1 MTYVGRRLAST
12 VMVIWLAATLAFFA
26 LRVLP
31 GDAIEGQLVQ
41 SGVSQEVIEQRRAEQ
56 GLTEPVLVQYLRF
69 LLNALRGNLGRSL
82 LDGQP
87 VGELILQQLAPTVS
101 LAFGALLVAT
111 AFGLALGVAGAL
123 NLPYGISTAAR
134 VATSL
139 SLSTPI
145 YWTGTVAI
153 FIFSAQLDL
162 LPSAGAG
169 RLSQLV
175 LPVGV
180 LGFHSAGAIAR
191 VAQASLRD
199 TLGEDFVQVAR
210 AKGLP
215 ERAVIWRHTLR
226 ASLLPAITVI
236 ALQAGFLFSGT
247 VITESMFV
255 RPGIGRVL
263 LDAIIRQD
271 YPVVQGV
278 AIFAAFVYTSFN
290 TLADALYRLV
300 DPRVT
305 P

>member
-1 MTYVGRRLAST
+1 MTYIARRIVST
-12 VMVIWLAATLAFFA
+12 LMVMWLAATLAFFA

-31 GDAIEGQLVQ
+31 GDAIEAQLVQ
-41 SGVSQEVIEQRRAEQ
+41 SGVSQAVIEQRRAEQ
-56 GLTEPVLVQYLRF
+56 GLTEHVLVQYLRF
-69 LLNALRGNLGRSL
+69 VANVMHGDLGRSL

-87 VGELILQQLAPTVS
+87 VGELILQQLAPTVL
-101 LAFGALLVAT
+101 LALSALLVAT
-111 AFGLALGVAGAL
+111 AFGILLGVVGAL

-134 VATSL
+134 VVTSL

-169 RLSQLV
+169 RLSQLI

-180 LGFHSAGAIAR
+180 LGFHTSGAIAR
-191 VAQASLRD
+191 VTQANVRG
-199 TLGEDFVQVAR
+199 TLGADFVQVAR

-215 ERAVIWRHTLR
+215 ERAVLGRHVLR
-226 ASLLPAITVI
+226 ASLLPVVTVI
-236 ALQAGFLFSGT
+236 SLQAGFLLSGT
-247 VITESMFV
+247 VLTESLFV

-263 LDAIIRQD
+263 VDAIIRQD

-278 AIFAAFVYTSFN
+278 AIFTSLVYTLLN
-290 TLADALYRLV
+290 TLTDGLYRLI

>member
-1 MTYVGRRLAST
+1 
-12 VMVIWLAATLAFFA
+12 MVIWLVATLAFFA

-31 GDAIEGQLVQ
+31 GNAIEAQLVQ
-41 SGVSQEVIEQRRAEQ
+41 SGVSQEVIEQRLAEQ
-56 GLTEPVLVQYLRF
+56 GLNEPVLAQYLRF
-69 LLNALRGNLGRSL
+69 VSNVVRGDLGYSL

-87 VGELILQQLAPTVS
+87 VGELILQQLPPTIA
-101 LAFGALLVAT
+101 LALCALLMAT
-111 AFGLALGVAGAL
+111 GLGLLLGVAGASDI
-123 NLPYGISTAAR
+123 PYGISAAAR
-134 VATSL
+134 GVTSL

-145 YWTGTVAI
+145 YWTGTIAI

-169 RLSQLV
+169 RLSQLI
-175 LPVGV
+175 LPVAV
-180 LGFHSAGAIAR
+180 LGFHTAGAIAR
-191 VAQASLRD
+191 VTQANV
-199 TLGEDFVQVAR
+199 GETWGADFVRVAR

-215 ERAVIWRHTLR
+215 ERIVVWRHVLR
-226 ASLLPAITVI
+226 ASLLPIVTVI

-247 VITESMFV
+247 VIVESLFV

-278 AIFAAFVYTSFN
+278 AIFSAVVYILFN
-290 TLADALYRLV
+290 TLADGLYRLL

>member
-1 MTYVGRRLAST
+1 MTHVVQRVVST
-12 VMVIWLAATLAFFA
+12 LMVIWLVATLAFFA

-31 GDAIEGQLVQ
+31 GDAIEAQLVQ

-69 LLNALRGNLGRSL
+69 VSSAVRGDLGRSL

-87 VGELILQQLAPTVS
+87 VSEVILQQLAPTIA
-101 LAFGALLVAT
+101 LALSGLLVAT
-111 AFGLALGVAGAL
+111 GLGVLLGVAGAL
-123 NLPYGISTAAR
+123 NMPYGISPAAR
-134 VATSL
+134 VVTSL

-145 YWTGTVAI
+145 YWTGTIAI
-153 FIFSAQLDL
+153 FVFSAQLDL

-175 LPVGV
+175 MPVGV
-180 LGFHSAGAIAR
+180 LGFHTSGAIAR
-191 VAQASLRD
+191 VTQANVRE
-199 TLGEDFVQVAR
+199 TLDADFVRVAR

-215 ERAVIWRHTLR
+215 ERIVIWRHILR
-226 ASLLPAITVI
+226 ASLLPVVTVI
-236 ALQAGFLFSGT
+236 ALQAGFLLSGT
-247 VITESMFV
+247 VITESLFV

-278 AIFAAFVYTSFN
+278 AIFTAIIYVFFN
-290 TLADALYRLV
+290 MLADGLYRLL

>member
-1 MTYVGRRLAST
+1 MTNLIRRVVST
-12 VMVIWLAATLAFFA
+12 LMVIWLAASLAFFA

-31 GDAIEGQLVQ
+31 GDAIEAQLVQ
-41 SGVSQEVIEQRRAEQ
+41 SGVSQDVIEQRRAEQ
-56 GLTEPVLVQYLRF
+56 GLNEPIVRQYLRF
-69 LLNALRGNLGRSL
+69 VSSALRGDLGRSL
-82 LDGQP
+82 LDGQL
-87 VGELILQQLAPTVS
+87 VSEIMLQQLAPTVV
-101 LAFGALLVAT
+101 LALSALLLAT
-111 AFGLALGVAGAL
+111 GLGLLLGVASAL
-123 NLPYGISTAAR
+123 DMPYGIAPAAR
-134 VATSL
+134 AVTSL

-145 YWTGTVAI
+145 YWTGTIAI
-153 FIFSAQLDL
+153 IVFSAQLDW

-180 LGFHSAGAIAR
+180 LGFHTAGAIAR
-191 VAQASLRD
+191 VTQANVRE
-199 TLGEDFVQVAR
+199 TLGAEFVRTAR

-215 ERAVIWRHTLR
+215 ERIVIWRHVLR
-226 ASLLPAITVI
+226 ASLLPVVTVI

-247 VITESMFV
+247 VITESLFV
-255 RPGIGRVL
+255 RAGIGRVL

-278 AIFAAFVYTSFN
+278 AIFTALIYVLFN
-290 TLADALYRLV
+290 MLADGLHHLL